1 MPFEQTLQ
9 ETSEIPVRVR
19 RSQIAGE
26 NFIVDTKFQVIHE
39 DEDILILDKPSPLA
53 VHPVGAYS
61 ELNLHSLL
69 KKDKRWRDSQIRF
82 VHRLDAET
90 SGVICA
96 AKTAEAAR
104 AMGIQFLEGLVE
116 KKYRAL
122 VFGVPPHAE
131 GIITFRLGNDSS
143 SGFQTFRVHDELN
156 GEEAVTRYHMIFTT
170 GVYSCLELV
179 PMTGRTHQ
187 LRAHLSLLGN
197 PIVGDKIY
205 LDLNIF
211 KEYVL
216 GGLND
221 EMLKKLK
228 LARLALHA
236 TSLRFRHPRTN
247 EEVQFVSQAPQFLLK
262 VSA

>member
-1 MPFEQTLQ
+1 MPFEQALQ

-116 KKYRAL
+116 KNTARWYSACR
-122 VFGVPPHAE
+122 
-131 GIITFRLGNDSS
+131 R
-143 SGFQTFRVHDELN
+143 
-156 GEEAVTRYHMIFTT
+156 TRK
-170 GVYSCLELV
+170 
-179 PMTGRTHQ
+179 
-187 LRAHLSLLGN
+187 ALSLFAL
-197 PIVGDKIY
+197 
-205 LDLNIF
+205 
-211 KEYVL
+211 
-216 GGLND
+216 
-221 EMLKKLK
+221 EMIQ
-228 LARLALHA
+228 APG
-236 TSLRFRHPRTN
+236 FRH
-247 EEVQFVSQAPQFLLK
+247 FVFMMN
-262 VSA
+262 